1 MLKIL
6 DKVMLIIS
14 ICAMAGLLGA
24 YTSSYID
31 PNSFVVPS
39 LLGLAYPYLLIANL
53 LLLLYWITRWKKTA
67 GFILV
72 VILLGFPTFMT
83 YYGTANIHD
92 EQKKHDLSLLSYN
105 VRYFDVYNWS
115 KQKDTRQKLFDYL
128 NRFEGDV
135 ICLQE
140 FSINNATLKNSEI
153 IRKLSTYPYHYLYK
167 DMGIFSRIPIARHG
181 TIPFDKKYT
190 SSCIYIDIPL
200 ANDTVRI
207 YSVHLESYRFEKEE
221 RQFIKEMTEG
231 LKSDD
236 IKGGIRNIVSRIVDA
251 NKNRAKQAEQI
262 HMHILSSPY
271 PVVLCGDFNDTP
283 LSYTYKTIK
292 GGLSDCFIE
301 KGRGLGN
308 TYIGEFPSFRID
320 YIFHTPG
327 IETVS
332 YNRGEVTLSDH
343 YPVMSKMRIKP
354 AP

>member
-6 DKVMLIIS
+6 DKVMLVIS
-14 ICAMAGLLGA
+14 ICSMAGLLGA

-39 LLGLAYPYLLIANL
+39 LLGLAYPTLLIANL
-53 LLLLYWITRWKKTA
+53 LLLLYWITRWNKTA
-67 GFILV
+67 WFVLA
-72 VILLGFPTFMT
+72 VIVLGFPTFTT
-83 YYGTANIHD
+83 YYGTAGNPE
-92 EQKKHDLSLLSYN
+92 EQKKHNLSLLSYN
-105 VRYFDVYNWS
+105 IRYFDVYNWS

-128 NRFEGDV
+128 NRFDGDIV
-135 ICLQE
+135 CLQE
-140 FSINNATLKNSEI
+140 FSINSAALKNREI
-153 IRKLSTYPYHYLYK
+153 IRRLSTYPYHYLYK
-167 DMGIFSRIPIARHG
+167 DMGIFSRIPIIRQG

-190 SSCIYIDIPL
+190 SSCIYIDVPI
-200 ANDTVRI
+200 AGDTVRI

-231 LKSDD
+231 LKSED
-236 IKGGIRNIVSRIVDA
+236 IKSGVTNIVKRIVNA

-262 HMHILSSPY
+262 HTHIQSSPY

-292 GGLSDCFIE
+292 GGLEDSFIE

-320 YIFHTPG
+320 YILHTPD
-327 IETVS
+327 IETIG
-332 YNRGEVTLSDH
+332 YNRGEITLSDH
-343 YPVMSKMRIKP
+343 YPIMSKLRIKTIP
-354 AP
+354 

>member
-1 MLKIL
+1 MLKLL
-6 DKVMLIIS
+6 DKVVLIIS

-39 LLGLAYPYLLIANL
+39 LLGLAYPYLLITNL

-67 GFILV
+67 WFVLV
-72 VILLGFPTFMT
+72 VILLGFPAFMT
-83 YYGTANIHD
+83 YYGTANIQE

-105 VRYFDVYNWS
+105 VRYFDIYDWS
-115 KQKDTRQKLFDYL
+115 KQKGTRRKLFDYL
-128 NRFEGDV
+128 NGFEGDI

-140 FSINNATLKNSEI
+140 FSLNGAKLTNQEI
-153 IRKLSTYPYHYLYK
+153 VEKLSTYPYYYLYK
-167 DMGIFSRIPIARHG
+167 NMGIFSRIPIIRRG
-181 TIPFDKKYT
+181 TIHFDKKYT
-190 SSCIYIDIPL
+190 GSCIYIDVAL
-200 ANDTVRI
+200 ASDTVRI

-221 RQFIKEMTEG
+221 RQFMKEMAEG

-236 IKGGIRNIVSRIVDA
+236 IKDGIKNIVSRITGA

-262 HMHILSSPY
+262 NLHIQSSPY
-271 PVVLCGDFNDTP
+271 PVILCGDFNDTP

-292 GGLSDCFIE
+292 GGLADCFIE

-320 YIFHTPG
+320 YILHTPSL
-327 IETVS
+327 ETVS
-332 YNRGEVTLSDH
+332 YKRDEITLSDH
-343 YPVMSKMRIKP
+343 YPIMSKLRIKP
-354 AP
+354 VR

>member
-6 DKVMLIIS
+6 DKVVLIIS

-83 YYGTANIHD
+83 YYGTASVHE

-128 NRFEGDV
+128 NRFEGDI

-140 FSINNATLKNSEI
+140 FSINSATLKNREI

-167 DMGIFSRIPIARHG
+167 DMGIFSRIPIIRHG

-207 YSVHLESYRFEKEE
+207 YSVHLESYRF
-221 RQFIKEMTEG
+221 
-231 LKSDD
+231 
-236 IKGGIRNIVSRIVDA
+236 
-251 NKNRAKQAEQI
+251 
-262 HMHILSSPY
+262 
-271 PVVLCGDFNDTP
+271 
-283 LSYTYKTIK
+283 
-292 GGLSDCFIE
+292 
-301 KGRGLGN
+301 
-308 TYIGEFPSFRID
+308 
-320 YIFHTPG
+320 
-327 IETVS
+327 
-332 YNRGEVTLSDH
+332 
-343 YPVMSKMRIKP
+343 
-354 AP
+354 